1 MLFWKFTKHE
11 KFSIVV
17 ALYLQGKLSKQKQ
30 VRQAS
35 FQQLDR
41 TIFWRQQAIWILD
54 SLILR
59 LKILSIFLSNR
70 SAVSDEIQVSV
81 ER

>member
-35 FQQLDR
+35 FQQLDI
-41 TIFWRQQAIWILD
+41 TIFWRQQAILIID